1 MLLILTYTAYLAI
14 SIAMTVWV
22 AWTLSKRGRIFLVDG
37 FGGKEDL
44 ADSINHLLV
53 VGFYLMNLGWVS
65 LSLRFGDRP
74 KDVPEAIEFLTTKVG
89 IILIVLGA
97 MHFFNMFVIA
107 QLRQRALNYRRAE
120 LRGPVAP
127 APQPYVH
134 GPAVVPPAPPPVPW
148 PEPHTN

>member
-1 MLLILTYTAYLAI
+1 MLLILTYSAYLAI

-22 AWTLSKRGRIFLVDG
+22 AMTLSKRGRIFLVDG

-74 KDVPEAIEFLTTKVG
+74 KDVPEAIEFLTTKLG

-120 LRGPVAP
+120 LHGPPP
-127 APQPYVH
+127 APQPYVQ
-134 GPAVVPPAPPPVPW
+134 GPAVTPPVPPPTPW
-148 PEPHTN
+148 PQPHNL

>member
-1 MLLILTYTAYLAI
+1 MLLILTYAAYLVI
-14 SIAMTVWV
+14 SIAMTIWV

-37 FGGKEDL
+37 FGGKEEL

-65 LSLRFGDRP
+65 LSLRFGARP
-74 KDVPEAIEFLTTKVG
+74 EDVPGAIEFLTTKVG

-107 QLRQRALNYRRAE
+107 RLRQRALNFARAD
-120 LRGPVAP
+120 RIGPVP
-127 APQPYVH
+127 PT
-134 GPAVVPPAPPPVPW
+134 GPIPGPPVAAPW
-148 PEPHTN
+148 PQQSI

>member
-1 MLLILTYTAYLAI
+1 MLLILTYAAYLLI
-14 SIAMTVWV
+14 SIAMTIWV

-37 FGGKEDL
+37 FGGKEEL

-65 LSLRFGDRP
+65 LSLRFGARP
-74 KDVPEAIEFLTTKVG
+74 DDVPTAIEFLTTKIG

-107 QLRQRALNYRRAE
+107 RLRQRALNYARAE
-120 LRGPVAP
+120 RMGPPPMAP
-127 APQPYVH
+127 APIP
-134 GPAVVPPAPPPVPW
+134 GPPVAAPW
-148 PEPHTN
+148 PQQSG